1 MNQKRSALI
10 LLLLISLVLPIIEML
25 TTGKIEMFGKFAALH
40 GGLSAIAIYWWY
52 YVDKQQVGFRSG
64 VFQNIGVVALSFVAL
79 PVYFIRSRGWKNGGI
94 WILKSIGFLVVMSI
108 LSILGEFAAHE
119 IAF

>member
-10 LLLLISLVLPIIEML
+10 LLLLISLLLPIVEML
-25 TTGKIEMFGKFAALH
+25 STGKIEILGKFAALH
-40 GGLSAIAIYWWY
+40 GGLSALAIYWWY
-52 YVDKQQVGFRSG
+52 YLDKQQLGFRSG
-64 VFQNIGVVALSFVAL
+64 VFQNIGMLALSFVAL
-79 PVYFIRSRGWKNGGI
+79 PVYFIRSRGWKIGSI

-108 LSILGEFAAHE
+108 LSILGEFTARE